1 MCGIVGFLDHRTRED
16 KKPIIEEM
24 MEAIIHRGP
33 VSAGHYLDESIALG
47 FRRLSI
53 IDLAGGDQPLYNEDR
68 SMVLTFNGEI
78 YNYQELREDLLS
90 KGHHFTTKTD
100 SEVLIHGYEEYGPN
114 LLKKLRGMFA
124 FVIWDQKKKELFGA
138 RDHFGIKPLYYTQ
151 MGNSFIY
158 GSEIKALLRHPD
170 FNKVLNKKALKPYLT
185 FEYSGLKETFFKGV
199 YRLEE
204 GHYFV
209 YREGELEIQQYWDAS
224 PREEEMT
231 LQEAVAA
238 IEQAVEESVNAHK
251 IADVEVG
258 SFLSSGVDS
267 SYVAALL
274 KPDKT
279 YSVGFGEHSYN
290 ESREAKMLADLLGIE
305 NRSLLLSGQQAFEE
319 FPLIQ
324 YYLDEPDANPSLIP
338 LYFLSE
344 LASRDVRVVMSGEGA
359 DELFGG
365 YTNYG
370 FNSNSRLI
378 LKIGEVCRKLPEK
391 LRHSLANLMDHLPNF
406 KGKMHLHST
415 LKDPS
420 KSFAGHS
427 WVFDEDEADLYINS
441 DYQESI
447 PVFDIVAEYYQKAQ
461 GLSDL
466 KKMEYV
472 DLHHWMPKN
481 ILLKADRMSMAH
493 SLEVRTPLLDIR
505 MMELAERI
513 PTKFQINEYNTKYA
527 FRLAAERHLPKEWS
541 QRPKLGFPV
550 PIKDWLRDE
559 TYYQHIKET
568 FSQDFVREF
577 FNQDKILQ
585 LLEDNYQG
593 RVKAQRKIWTL
604 YTFLTWYDVYFLND
618 GRKPNKQKF

>member
-1 MCGIVGFLDHRTRED
+1 
-16 KKPIIEEM
+16 
-24 MEAIIHRGP
+24 
-33 VSAGHYLDESIALG
+33 
-47 FRRLSI
+47 
-53 IDLAGGDQPLYNEDR
+53 
-68 SMVLTFNGEI
+68 MVLTFNGEI

-90 KGHHFTTKTD
+90 KGHHFTTETD

-114 LLKKLRGMFA
+114 LLKKLRGMFS
-124 FVIWDQKKKELFGA
+124 FVIWDQNKKELFGA

-209 YREGELEIQQYWDAS
+209 YREGDLEIQQYWDAS

-391 LRHSLANLMDHLPNF
+391 MRHSLANLMDHLPNF

-427 WVFDEDEADLYINS
+427 WVFDEDEADLYLNS

>member
-1 MCGIVGFLDHRTRED
+1 M
-16 KKPIIEEM
+16 
-24 MEAIIHRGP
+24 
-33 VSAGHYLDESIALG
+33 
-47 FRRLSI
+47 
-53 IDLAGGDQPLYNEDR
+53 
-68 SMVLTFNGEI
+68 
-78 YNYQELREDLLS
+78 
-90 KGHHFTTKTD
+90 
-100 SEVLIHGYEEYGPN
+100 
-114 LLKKLRGMFA
+114 
-124 FVIWDQKKKELFGA
+124 
-138 RDHFGIKPLYYTQ
+138 
-151 MGNSFIY
+151 
-158 GSEIKALLRHPD
+158 
-170 FNKVLNKKALKPYLT
+170 
-185 FEYSGLKETFFKGV
+185 
-199 YRLEE
+199 
-204 GHYFV
+204 
-209 YREGELEIQQYWDAS
+209 
-224 PREEEMT
+224 
-231 LQEAVAA
+231 
-238 IEQAVEESVNAHK
+238 NAHK
-251 IADVEVG
+251 VADVEVG

-305 NRSLLLSGQQAFEE
+305 NRSLLLSGQHAFEE

-391 LRHSLANLMDHLPNF
+391 MRHSLANLMDHLPNF

-427 WVFDEDEADLYINS
+427 WVFDEDEADLYLNS